1 MSTLYSFEESEAA
14 LILTVSNL
22 LHEYGNREI
31 LQAAQQ
37 RIDAG
42 FTNFVVDLSEAPY
55 MNSVGL
61 NFLITIQS
69 RCSDQ
74 GGRVV
79 VANPSNKIIQ
89 LLEVTKLLPL
99 FHVTDSVDAAVR
111 AIAETST

>member
-1 MSTLYSFEESEAA
+1 MNIQYSIQEDGPV

-37 RIDAG
+37 RIDEG
-42 FTNFVVDLSEAPY
+42 FTNFVIDLSEAPY

-61 NFLITIQS
+61 NFLITMQS
-69 RCSDQ
+69 RCTDK

-79 VANPSNKIIQ
+79 IANPSGKIIQ

-99 FHVTDSVDAAVR
+99 FHVTDSVDAAVK
-111 AIAETST
+111 AIAEVS